1 MGDYDLDTEKIKKS
15 MESGMRTLEN
25 GFQKLSNDVKH
36 EEGVFGKLF
45 SKSISFLQE
54 GNAKY
59 EDAYYEATN
68 MSDKMLMRR
77 YKNSSGFKRTGYAKA
92 LRERGLL
99 KDK

>member
-25 GFQKLSNDVKH
+25 GFQKLSNDVKN

-45 SKSISFLQE
+45 SKSISLLQE

-59 EDAYYEATN
+59 EDAYYEA
-68 MSDKMLMRR
+68 MIRFQ
-77 YKNSSGFKRTGYAKA
+77 KNRLCESIKRKRIA
-92 LRERGLL
+92 
-99 KDK
+99 